1 LHALDWRHRDTV
13 LVLLVQHFVSYSG
26 PDISTTA
33 IRLIA
38 IQTLPNDFWGKLD
51 AIVPVE
57 WEIDNAVP
65 ANAEIQLGRMFSPS
79 FGAYLDGLFGIGGDK
94 PYDWGVGVGV
104 RLNY

>member
-1 LHALDWRHRDTV
+1 
-13 LVLLVQHFVSYSG
+13 VQHFVSYSG

-51 AIVPVE
+51 AIVPVA

-79 FGAYLDGLFGIGGDK
+79 FGVYLDGLFGIGGDK

-104 RLNY
+104 RLTY